1 MKRKRRFWSDEEKRR
16 VVAETRVS
24 GVSVAAVARRY
35 DINANQVFNCV
46 FRSIRPLIP
55 TTCAHL
61 FRGIRP
67 PLTLCG
73 EAVEFGYQV

>member
-1 MKRKRRFWSDEEKRR
+1 MNKK
-16 VVAETRVS
+16 
-24 GVSVAAVARRY
+24 
-35 DINANQVFNCV
+35 CV

-67 PLTLCG
+67 LVTRCR
-73 EAVEFGYQV
+73 EAVGWGYQV